1 MRSSSKKLVLSADE
15 IGNHIKEHGH
25 IEFPQKP
32 YVYLPDIQVTGY
44 EFDELDSKSACI
56 PFGLNQNDKKYLPNS
71 AFVFVNNSG
80 TNALS
85 TSIKD
90 VPIVGLYLGSIS
102 EIEHNANL
110 MIGTMFEENFPAGEF
125 KRNMV
130 YIDADGLLTLEN
142 KDCFLSYKDERI
154 MSYMIA
160 ETALRFII
168 LHEIGHHYHGHITNL
183 SNEYKGFILL
193 KANDETDI
201 RLEMEADAFASQT
214 LAQEFALVLRE
225 FMKHNEDLTEFSVEE
240 IELIALNTMITAM
253 TLPFSIL
260 YQPNDDKELKT
271 TESIVYREMS
281 ALINLS
287 SALFKNKTCRKA
299 AIYDIC
305 SKTNEELEEN
315 NNMLSK
321 RIDFE
326 RIKATQKIDYY
337 DFYNYILIMFIES
350 KQLFYKV
357 NQILHIDIYL
367 DNYIKTLDSL
377 SSKGKN

>member
-15 IGNHIKEHGH
+15 IGNHIKRHGD
-25 IEFPQKP
+25 IELSQKP
-32 YVYLPDIQVTGY
+32 YAYLPDIEMTGY
-44 EFDELDSKSACI
+44 EFDELDSNSACI
-56 PFGLNQNDKKYLPNS
+56 PFGLNQKDKKYLPNS

-85 TSIKD
+85 TLIKG
-90 VPIVGLYLGSIS
+90 VPIIGLYLGSIS

-110 MIGTMFEENFPAGEF
+110 MIGTMFEKNFPAGEF

-130 YIDADGLLTLEN
+130 YFDADGLLTLEN

-154 MSYMIA
+154 MSYMMA

-168 LHEIGHHYHGHITNL
+168 LHEIGHHYHGHISNL
-183 SNEYKGFILL
+183 SNDYKGFILL
-193 KANDETDI
+193 KANDETDM
-201 RLEMEADAFASQT
+201 RLEIEADAFASQT

-225 FMKHNEDLTEFSVEE
+225 FMKHHKDLTEFSVEE

-260 YQPNDDKELKT
+260 YQSNDDKELKT
-271 TESIVYREMS
+271 TKSIVYREMS
-281 ALINLS
+281 ALINLT

-305 SKTNEELEEN
+305 SKTNEKLEEIN
-315 NNMLSK
+315 KILSK

-326 RIKATQKIDYY
+326 RIKATHKIGYY
-337 DFYNYILIMFIES
+337 DFYEYILIMFIES
-350 KQLFYKV
+350 KQLFYKA
-357 NQILHIDIYL
+357 NQIPHIDDYL

-377 SSKGKN
+377 SSEGNN